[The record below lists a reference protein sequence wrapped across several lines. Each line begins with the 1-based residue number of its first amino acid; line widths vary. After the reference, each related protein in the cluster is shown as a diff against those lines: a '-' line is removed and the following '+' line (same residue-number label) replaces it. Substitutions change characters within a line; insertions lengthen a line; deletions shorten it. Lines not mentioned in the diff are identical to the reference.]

1 MAKGERVIQLI
12 VLLLFGLSLLAAC
25 TSQDAEPA
33 DPPSPALWEITGP
46 QGTVEGWLFGTVHAL
61 PADLEWRSPQVDKA
75 IERAD
80 MLVVEVGD
88 LDRRDRMAAL
98 FQRLAYDTPT
108 GPVRERIRPG
118 LRDAF
123 DGLVAEADVRR
134 DYFDPM
140 ESWAAALA
148 LAQVVQRGGSESG
161 ADRALLADFSGRE
174 IVELEGAQAQLSIFD
189 RLPEAEQRDLLN
201 AVIEEA
207 SQDDVGEGTLAQ
219 AWRAGN
225 VVELERL
232 TRKGMLADPELRQAL
247 LVDRNHAWAQRIENL
262 LSAKPRPLVSV
273 GAGHMLGED
282 GLPALLEASGYTVRR
297 VD

>member
-1 MAKGERVIQLI
+1 MAKGERVIQRI
-12 VLLLFGLSLLAAC
+12 VLLLFVLSLLAAC

-61 PADLEWRSPQVDKA
+61 PADLEWRSPQLDKA

-98 FQRLAYDTPT
+98 FEGLAYDTPT